1 MTTNTMKLPASTM
14 ASAYRAGQSAGQ
26 NYVDIQRET
35 NKYAM
40 KPAEINKAAYQ
51 AQSAEKQVATEI
63 NARAKEAEIKMEA
76 GLKKVKI
83 GIKSDKDLAA
93 AKGKTRKAGII
104 GALGMLGGEII
115 ADSKMGEAPRM
126 ERPDF
131 TALDKIG
138 TDRQANLDKRKA
150 TEAARV
156 DVPYAEK
163 MAALKGKN
171 TQPSNSTAALNTGTV
186 TPIKY
191 DRSNSTLTGAQ
202 RAGLDVLGKYE
213 SDPVGG
219 YDAVNQIG
227 VAGGRGVKGYSGD
240 IRKMGQHKGRPLT
253 DMSVGEIMSLQNN
266 SGANSQL
273 SDQEWINQGRLHAVG
288 RYQFIGPT
296 FASEV
301 QRQGI
306 DTSAKFT
313 PDLQDQ
319 MGLSYLKRAGI
330 GAWVGPSDKATP
342 AERSLIQQAMQ

>member
-1 MTTNTMKLPASTM
+1 MQQPRSTM
-14 ASAYRAGQSAGQ
+14 ASAVRAGQQAGQ
-26 NYVDIQRET
+26 NYVDIHRET
-35 NKYAM
+35 NKYAN
-40 KPAEINKAAYQ
+40 KPGEINKAAYK
-51 AQSAEKQVATEI
+51 AQMAEKRVATEI
-63 NARAKEAEIKMEA
+63 DARAKKAEIEI
-76 GLKKVKI
+76 GSSLERTKI
-83 GIKSDKDLAA
+83 GIQSDKDLAA
-93 AKGKTRKAGII
+93 AKQTTRKAGII

-115 ADSKMGEAPRM
+115 TDSKMGEAPRM

-138 TDRQANLDKRKA
+138 ADRQANLDERKA

-163 MAALKGKN
+163 MAAFKN
-171 TQPSNSTAALNTGTV
+171 KYIQPSNSTTALNTGTV

-227 VAGGRGVKGYSGD
+227 VKGGRGVKGYSGD
-240 IRKMGQHKGRPLT
+240 IRKMGQHKGRSLT

-266 SGANSQL
+266 SGANRQL
-273 SDQEWINQGRLHAVG
+273 SDQEWINKGRLHAVG

-306 DTSAKFT
+306 DTNAKFT

-330 GAWVGPSDKATP
+330 GAWVGPSDKATA